1 MKNTTE
7 TPISNRGFNA
17 QFLCNAPLTQP
28 LVTDRVVTSIDGVRI
43 KYTYPRTI
51 VNPSTYER
59 FDTIDY
65 LLGQLT
71 SISRWMN
78 GKFDT
83 KLSESGFRMGHYRY
97 TVSCILPDDN
107 AFAVLFGRFNTAEKS
122 EGQAFDPARRI
133 TYDVI
138 MDFNPNKIPTD
149 VWQEV
154 AGLLSPLALQTTIQR
169 FDLAMDFSIPR
180 HDLQLVKRSGSVHK
194 CWTDPKE
201 VMTEYIGERQH
212 HGAIKLY
219 DKGAD
224 LGHPELNVSRCE
236 ITIDPKRFKSVKGLF
251 PTITTIAPVS
261 LSMDFNELPFPV
273 QAVILYPSLYERCKS
288 SVSRNTWR
296 NYKKMIEDYE
306 QTTLTLSDD
315 QFQKIDT
322 YVHKRLSSF
331 IHAGMFNPVV

>member
-17 QFLCNAPLTQP
+17 QFLCIAPLAQP
-28 LVTDRVVTSIDGVRI
+28 LVTDRVVTSIDAVRI

-59 FDTIDY
+59 FDTINY
-65 LLGQLT
+65 LLEQLT
-71 SISRWMN
+71 SLGRWMD
-78 GKFDT
+78 GKYDT
-83 KLSESGFRMGHYRY
+83 RMLESGFHMGNYRY
-97 TVSCILPDDN
+97 TVHYTLPDDN
-107 AFAVLFGRFNTAEKS
+107 SFAVLLGRFNTAEKS

-138 MDFNPNKIPTD
+138 VDFNPNKIPTD
-149 VWQEV
+149 IWQEI
-154 AGLLSPLALQTTIQR
+154 AGILSPLALQTTIQR
-169 FDLAMDFSIPR
+169 FDLAMDFSISR
-180 HDLQLVKRSGSVHK
+180 HDLQLIQRSGSVHK
-194 CWTDPKE
+194 RWTDPKG
-201 VMTEYIGERQH
+201 VITEYIGERQH

-236 ITIDPKRFKSVKGLF
+236 ITIDPKRFKSVKGMF
-251 PTITTIAPVS
+251 PTITTTAPVA
-261 LSMDFNELPFPV
+261 LSIDFSELPFPV
-273 QAVILYPSLYERCKS
+273 QAVILHPDLYELCKS
-288 SVSRNTWR
+288 SVHPNTWR
-296 NYKKMIEDYE
+296 KYKNMIADYGE
-306 QTTLTLSDD
+306 TTLTLTDD
-315 QFQKIDT
+315 QFSKIDT